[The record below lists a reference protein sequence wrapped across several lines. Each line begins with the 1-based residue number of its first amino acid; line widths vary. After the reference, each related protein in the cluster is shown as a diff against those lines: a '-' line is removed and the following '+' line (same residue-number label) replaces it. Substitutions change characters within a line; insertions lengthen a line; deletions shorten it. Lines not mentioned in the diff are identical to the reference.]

1 MKRFFLLLFSILPM
15 IVAAQGHKGT
25 VESCA
30 PTREG
35 KVLYSDKVEVKD
47 SDRQEIFQSIH
58 AWAKENYGK
67 DVFISSVSAN
77 KNKGTLFIGSKVELL
92 LNDSEKTI
100 VKYKMRIN
108 CQDNGYSVEVTDI
121 SYQYS
126 PGGEAKT
133 KTYPAEDVIMG
144 NGKGNTVTAIKDP
157 VLFCNATY
165 FFVESLFADVYDAVE
180 N

>member
-47 SDRQEIFQSIH
+47 SDRQEIFQAIH

-126 PGGEAKT
+126 PGGEAK
-133 KTYPAEDVIMG
+133 
-144 NGKGNTVTAIKDP
+144 
-157 VLFCNATY
+157 ATPPI
-165 FFVESLFADVYDAVE
+165 SL
-180 N
+180 

>member
-1 MKRFFLLLFSILPM
+1 MYGLNKTLHMKRFFLLLFSILPM

-108 CQDNGYSVEVTDI
+108 CQDNGYSVRLPTFLINIVRVEKLRRKHIRPKMLLWEMERVIRLRPLKTLFYSATPPI
-121 SYQYS
+121 S
-126 PGGEAKT
+126 
-133 KTYPAEDVIMG
+133 
-144 NGKGNTVTAIKDP
+144 
-157 VLFCNATY
+157 L
-165 FFVESLFADVYDAVE
+165 
-180 N
+180 

>member
-47 SDRQEIFQSIH
+47 SDRQEIFQAIH

-67 DVFISSVSAN
+67 DVFISSV
-77 KNKGTLFIGSKVELL
+77 
-92 LNDSEKTI
+92 
-100 VKYKMRIN
+100 
-108 CQDNGYSVEVTDI
+108 
-121 SYQYS
+121 
-126 PGGEAKT
+126 
-133 KTYPAEDVIMG
+133 
-144 NGKGNTVTAIKDP
+144 
-157 VLFCNATY
+157 
-165 FFVESLFADVYDAVE
+165 
-180 N
+180 